1 MYILALI
8 QTLERSADEPVM
20 PTVHK
25 SLRLLKESI
34 EVISKC

>member
-8 QTLERSADEPVM
+8 QTLERFADEPVM